1 MRRGDLGP
9 RALPGALANGNA
21 RMVAARSA
29 MILHRRYATLR
40 RRVTCL
46 RRHLKYILQKCRKS
60 NPNPNISRHLD
71 DTAYVSPCL
80 NPVTRAYL
88 PCVLT
93 KPRSHS
99 LIRPP
104 HQGPKGRAGKIAS
117 SPHPRGRV
125 AAILPMNP
133 FPIKARGGARSTRVL
148 GAHTAAAAAEP
159 LSSPPSTNHTHN
171 RPARR
176 PSAALACD
184 PRRATVRARAIT
196 VSVT

>member
-1 MRRGDLGP
+1 M
-9 RALPGALANGNA
+9 AL
-21 RMVAARSA
+21 
-29 MILHRRYATLR
+29 
-40 RRVTCL
+40 
-46 RRHLKYILQKCRKS
+46 LKYILQKCRES

-71 DTAYVSPCL
+71 DTAYVSPWG
-80 NPVTRAYL
+80 NPVTRANL

-93 KPRSHS
+93 KR
-99 LIRPP
+99 LITQAPIE
-104 HQGPKGRAGKIAS
+104 GVPKGRAGKIAS
-117 SPHPRGRV
+117 SPHRRGRV

-159 LSSPPSTNHTHN
+159 LSSPLSTNHTHN

-176 PSAALACD
+176 PCAPLARD

-196 VSVT
+196 VSVM